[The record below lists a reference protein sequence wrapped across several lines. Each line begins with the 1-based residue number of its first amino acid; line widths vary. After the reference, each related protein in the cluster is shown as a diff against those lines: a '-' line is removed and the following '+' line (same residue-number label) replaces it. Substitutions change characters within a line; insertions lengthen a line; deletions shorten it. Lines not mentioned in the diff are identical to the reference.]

1 MNRRTLLR
9 KQKTRTICKWALL
22 FVLLLSVALPVY
34 LIQKLEL
41 LQTHDFYEALTF
53 FTLLGSAVE
62 GVAGLIGWILLCKDC
77 EAGKKLIMG
86 LYLITL
92 AFYGVIS
99 IIFLMMLLPPAIPI
113 LMKGTIFS
121 LAATSGLVIVL
132 QHFWTRYL
140 Y

>member
-41 LQTHDFYEALTF
+41 LQTHDFYEVLTIF
-53 FTLLGSAVE
+53 ALLGSAVE
-62 GVAGLIGWILLCKDC
+62 GVAGLIGWILLYKDS
-77 EAGKKLIMG
+77 EAGKRLIMG
-86 LYLITL
+86 AYTGTL
-92 AFYGVIS
+92 VFYGIVS
-99 IIFLMMLLPPAIPI
+99 IILLMLMLPPAIPT
-113 LMKGTIFS
+113 LLKGTIFS
-121 LAATSGLVIVL
+121 LAATSGIVIVL

>member
-1 MNRRTLLR
+1 M
-9 KQKTRTICKWALL
+9 L
-22 FVLLLSVALPVY
+22 FVLLLSVALPAY
-34 LIQKLEL
+34 LIFKLEL
-41 LQTHDFYEALTF
+41 LQTYDLYEALTF
-53 FTLLGSAVE
+53 FPLLGSAVE
-62 GVAGLIGWILLCKDC
+62 GVAGLIGWLLLCK
-77 EAGKKLIMG
+77 EYELGKKIIMG

-92 AFYGVIS
+92 GFYGVFS

-121 LAATSGLVIVL
+121 LAATSGIVIVL